1 MKQTSLIDSSRSI
14 NEHRLNQLNA
24 LRSIMPISTAI
35 PSNQL

>member
-1 MKQTSLIDSSRSI
+1 MKQAPLIISSRSI

-35 PSNQL
+35 SSNQL